1 MSSDKAPKYG
11 PNVVRE
17 ELDVPVKDL
26 IVDPQVQRAF
36 LNMNKVERMMAKY
49 NPLALGRALV
59 SKRPDGSQVV
69 LDGMHRREL
78 QHRMF
83 GDTATLPVEQYT
95 GLTREQEAQLFL
107 DRNAGDKP
115 NTIDRY
121 KVGLVAGIEKIV
133 EIDKLVHA
141 YGWTVSPFGGTGNL
155 SCVVALQNL
164 WDFSVKEEKQPN
176 LVQMALSIITK
187 AWGTDAQG
195 GQGHLITGIGRV
207 VGEYGDQLSVDVL
220 IDRLRNYSGGPVAL
234 SATARQYASMRKQA
248 LPMAVAE
255 LLVEA
260 YNKGLGT
267 KTQLRKWN
275 KRR

>member
-1 MSSDKAPKYG
+1 MSSDTAQKYG
-11 PNVVRE
+11 SKVIRE
-17 ELDVPVKDL
+17 ELDVKIEDL
-26 IVDPQVQRAF
+26 TVDPAVQRAF
-36 LNMNKVERMMAKY
+36 LNMAKVDRMMANF
-49 NPLALGRALV
+49 NPLALGRLLV
-59 SKRPDGSQVV
+59 SQRADRSQVV

-78 QHRMF
+78 ILRLQ
-83 GDTATLPVEQYT
+83 GKEALIAVERYT
-95 GLTREQEAQLFL
+95 GLNREQEAQLFL

-133 EIDKLVHA
+133 EIDKLVHS
-141 YGWTVSPFGGTGNL
+141 YGWAVSPFGGNGNL
-155 SCVVALQNL
+155 SCVVALQKL

-176 LVQMALSIITK
+176 LVQMALMIITR

-195 GQGHLITGIGRV
+195 GQGHLVTGIGRV
-207 VGEYGDQLSVDVL
+207 VGEYGDQLNVDTL
-220 IDRLRNYSGGPVAL
+220 INRLKEYQGGPVAL
-234 SATARQYASMRKQA
+234 TATARQYATMRKQA

-260 YNKGLGT
+260 YNKGLGS